1 MAWRSRRWSSNRPL
15 SPAAMGR
22 FKIENIDHRSVRKHA
37 DDKFKRPICMCV
49 LDDPV
54 QTAECQH
61 LFCEPCLSAAGVE
74 ACPTCREAFPAG
86 GPG

>member
-1 MAWRSRRWSSNRPL
+1 
-15 SPAAMGR
+15 MGR
-22 FKIENIDHRSVRKHA
+22 FKIENIAHPSVRKHA
-37 DDKFKRPICMCV
+37 DDNFVCPICMCA

-54 QTAECQH
+54 QTAECHH

-86 GPG
+86 GPGWKLLR